1 MSDVN
6 VIVDVNSNNGNIVVQ
21 HVCES
26 ILDEY
31 DIMRVISYY
40 EVLVDGVLKHKSS
53 EPEDI
58 MRALGHYLV
67 EDKA

>member
-6 VIVDVNSNNGNIVVQ
+6 IIIDVNSNNGNIVVQ

-31 DIMRVISYY
+31 DIMRTTSYY
-40 EVLVDGVLKHKSS
+40 EVLVDGTTRHKSD

-67 EDKA
+67 EY